1 MFFKNKKMIISLI
14 IITFF
19 IISDR
24 FLKFLSVNHYF
35 DQPINIFKNIFTLN
49 FIENYNIAFSLPLKG
64 IFLNIVII
72 LIIFFLIRYLS
83 SSLSKKETWSAIF
96 LSAIIL
102 GALSNLA
109 DRLKYG
115 FVVDYLDLKYFTVFN
130 LADAMIVGGIAGLL
144 KIAMKRRAKK

>member
-1 MFFKNKKMIISLI
+1 MIIFLI
-14 IITFF
+14 IIIFF

-24 FLKFLSVNHYF
+24 FLKFLSINHYF
-35 DQPINIFKNIFTLN
+35 DRPINIFKNIFTLN

-83 SSLSKKETWSAIF
+83 SSFSKKETRSAIF

-115 FVVDYLDLKYFTVFN
+115 FVIDYLDLKYFTVFN
-130 LADAMIVGGIAGLL
+130 LADAMIVGGMAGLL
-144 KIAMKRRAKK
+144 WIAAKRKKTA

>member
-14 IITFF
+14 IIIFF
-19 IISDR
+19 VVLDR

-83 SSLSKKETWSAIF
+83 SSLSKKEIWNAIF

-130 LADAMIVGGIAGLL
+130 LADAMIVAGIAGLL
-144 KIAMKRRAKK
+144 KIAMKKQ